1 MNEKLSFQNII
12 DTLAQKSGV
21 SKKVADGFCKS
32 FFDTVVDA
40 FAQGEDVVAGKVTK
54 MGKMTPELFEELTS
68 VTYEE

>member
-32 FFDTVVDA
+32 FFDTVFDA
-40 FAQGEDVVAGKVTK
+40 FAQGEDVVAELVQV
-54 MGKMTPELFEELTS
+54 PEP
-68 VTYEE
+68 